1 MHILNPCIFY
11 QSKKKKKNS
20 FSSSECVLFKIIVKV
35 PLLFSLL
42 QNFFLPFEGDQ
53 LAFMEHP
60 LAAQFMCCNKLTN
73 YCKLGVSLPH
83 NSGGQKS
90 ESKCKQ
96 VWFLPEALKE
106 SLFLA
111 FLLVSG
117 GHQPS
122 LACCSNVCLHLQVTF
137 SMCLSVSSHSLLI
150 MMPVIGFRAHPNQR

>member
-1 MHILNPCIFY
+1 
-11 QSKKKKKNS
+11 
-20 FSSSECVLFKIIVKV
+20 
-35 PLLFSLL
+35 
-42 QNFFLPFEGDQ
+42 
-53 LAFMEHP
+53 MEHP

-122 LACCSNVCLHLQVTF
+122 LACCSNVRLHLQLTF

-150 MMPVIGFRAHPNQR
+150 MMPVIGFRAHPNPARLGLHLNNFITAARRTLFPNKVASQVLVFRTSTLLWGAYSSSYHTPYTESAP